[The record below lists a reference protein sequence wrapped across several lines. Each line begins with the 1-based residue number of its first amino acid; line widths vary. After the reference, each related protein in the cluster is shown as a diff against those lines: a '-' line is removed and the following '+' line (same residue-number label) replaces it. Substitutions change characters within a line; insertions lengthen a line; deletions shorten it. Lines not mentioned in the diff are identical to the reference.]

1 MSEWHIPDE
10 LIRRFATDPG
20 EVGEVTAASIEQHL
34 TACRTCQAGLAQLS
48 SRSELD
54 LVWAEVADRTDRAGS
69 GFSERLLHRLGI
81 ESASARLLAATAA
94 LRAGAILAV
103 SFIVAAV
110 VFVSR
115 AADTGDVFLVLA
127 PIVPTGLVALSFA
140 PGADPA
146 GECGLATPMFGFRL
160 LVRRVFAV
168 EAVALLV
175 LAIGSL
181 FVPIDGLRAL
191 GWLLPSLALSLGTLA
206 GAARWSAPDVS
217 AGVMTAWITAVLLAS
232 SAEEGS
238 AIGESV
244 VFDPAGQ
251 IVLALMAVGAAVSIA
266 LNRQTLLQEVKS

>member
-10 LIRRFATDPG
+10 LIRRFVADPG
-20 EVGEVTAASIEQHL
+20 AVGDVTAASLEQHL
-34 TACRTCQAGLAQLS
+34 TACRTCQAEVAQLA

-54 LVWAEVADRTDRAGS
+54 LVWAEVVDRADRTGL
-69 GFSERLLHRLGI
+69 GFSERLLQRLGI
-81 ESASARLLAATAA
+81 ESASSRLLAATAA

-103 SFIVAAV
+103 AVIVTAV
-110 VFVSR
+110 VLVSR

-146 GECGLATPMFGFRL
+146 GECGLATPMFGFGL
-160 LVRRVFAV
+160 LVRRVVAV
-168 EAVALLV
+168 EVVALLV
-175 LAIGSL
+175 LIVGSL

-232 SAEEGS
+232 SAEAGS

-244 VFDPAGQ
+244 MFDPSGQ
-251 IVLALMAVGAAVSIA
+251 VVLAVLAVGATVSIA